1 MANEIELQIESKIG
15 EVNKQVNQLDKS
27 LDNLGNN
34 DAFEE
39 MEESIENMQKSLNKI
54 DFSKIFG
61 SNAFKTIKG
70 MGSGL
75 TSFSKT
81 LFNTV
86 LPITTLVKA
95 GKEALTVTNK
105 TVADLN
111 RVSLAMG
118 SAAGKAMDYA
128 EQVEKI
134 VGIRKEDF
142 LGYQS
147 LFYTIAD
154 GAGIASDKAY
164 EMSRNLTQLT
174 YDMAAKNNSDDI
186 EYWAGSL
193 RRAMTGSIETLQDW
207 GYAIRETDLK
217 NIAANEGINA
227 SVRNMNSATK
237 TMLRYNAVMQQQ
249 SYTQGYFL
257 KTSMTLATAQIKLQ
271 SSVRN
276 LAEALGKLLYPIALK
291 VVPVLTAMVQI
302 IETAMK
308 NLANILRIN
317 LPEIE
322 IKTEDKGNPFEH
334 IEDGAKEASKAIN
347 KLSID
352 ELNVLSQGTG
362 GTAEGADYTNMINL
376 ESYDWLKD
384 FDMSEVQAKFEN
396 LKAKL
401 EPLAPLFEGIGNGI
415 KIIVDVVKTFS
426 DTVFMPWLQ
435 SLGDWAADNPETLK
449 LIGTGLSILAVGMYA
464 IGAALKVADFLGL
477 PKLLVDIKS
486 KFKDLSRVYNVNGKV
501 FTGWDLFRE
510 KLIKIGG
517 VALVLYGVFELVES
531 ITDIITGKG
540 DKWENI
546 KDAIG
551 GVAFAAVGVAI
562 AVGAITGVTAGLWLL
577 AAGLFA
583 FVVKNIETVIANIM
597 RIGGS
602 IGATLETGL
611 TYVFQFVGDLGNT
624 IWTALKEIWNG
635 ILNVIP
641 DFLAKIGW
649 KLNSWVHELMNS
661 LMKTIGETKFGQWLS
676 EKFGLELGESV
687 QPLLDMSKKELEEA
701 EKALNESLDW
711 NKKQEKLWAERDKS
725 NSDFWD
731 KVRNTIKTDNENWSA
746 GWTEWE
752 NQAKERKAADKED
765 NSGLIQN
772 IIDLVKSGQE
782 TAGTQEDLLGQVE
795 ETLAAS
801 NVQAETQLEKTDIQ
815 IEKAEEGNV
824 KIDNLSTV
832 TQDAFKDLNTQ
843 MSATDTRLFSL
854 LESILEATRNIRI
867 NITKNYYSGAEEYAT
882 GGFPVSGE
890 LFYARENGMPELV
903 GRVGN
908 RTAVMNNGQIAATMA
923 QALMGAMSQNQQPQV
938 IENRLYLDGDVV
950 YRNQQKVASSKGYSM
965 GGGAFAT
972 A

>member
-1 MANEIELQIESKIG
+1 MANEIELQIESKLK
-15 EVNKQVNQLDKS
+15 EATKQVQELDKS
-27 LDNLGNN
+27 LDDLGNN
-34 DAFEE
+34 DGLEE
-39 MEESIENMQKSLNKI
+39 IAQSVETVQKSLNKI
-54 DFSKIFG
+54 DLSKIFG
-61 SNAFKTIKG
+61 SGTFKTIKG
-70 MGSGL
+70 MGSSLAG
-75 TSFSKT
+75 FSKT
-81 LFNTV
+81 LVNTV
-86 LPITTLVKA
+86 LPITALVKT
-95 GKEALTVTNK
+95 GKEALGIANK
-105 TVADLN
+105 TVSDLN

-128 EQVEKI
+128 EQVERI

-186 EYWAGSL
+186 DYWAGTL
-193 RRAMTGSIETLQDW
+193 RRAMTGSIESLQDW
-207 GYAIRETDLK
+207 GYAIRETDLA
-217 NIAANEGINA
+217 NVAANEGINA

-257 KTSMTLATAQIKLQ
+257 KTSYTLATAQIKLE

-291 VVPVLTAMVQI
+291 IVPVLTAMVQI
-302 IETAMK
+302 IQESFES
-308 NLANILRIN
+308 LAKILNIN
-317 LPEIE
+317 FPEIR
-322 IKTEDKGNPFEH
+322 IDKTDTSGLED
-334 IEDGAKEASKAIN
+334 IENAAKEADKAMN

-352 ELNVLSQGTG
+352 ELNVLSQGTS
-362 GTAEGADYTNMINL
+362 GTAEGADYTDMINL

-384 FDMSEVQAKFEN
+384 FDTMEVQAAFEN

-415 KIIVDVVKTFS
+415 KIIVDMIKAFS
-426 DTVFMPWLQ
+426 DSVFMPWLE

-449 LIGTGLSILAVGMYA
+449 LIGTGLTLLAAG
-464 IGAALKVADFLGL
+464 ITALGVASNVATFLGL
-477 PKLLVDIKS
+477 PKLLGDIS
-486 KFKDLSRVYNVNGKV
+486 EKFKDLSRVYKVDGKT
-501 FTGWDLFRE
+501 FTGWTLLKD
-510 KLIKIGG
+510 KLIRIGG
-517 VALVLYGVFELVES
+517 VALVLYGIFGLVES
-531 ITDIITGKG
+531 ITDIILGKG
-540 DKWENI
+540 DKWENL

-551 GVAFAAVGVAI
+551 YVAIGITGVAI
-562 AVGAITGVTAGLWLL
+562 ALGAVTGVMAGLWLV

-583 FVVKNIETVIANIM
+583 FIVKNIERVIANIM
-597 RIGGS
+597 IIGSVVGE
-602 IGATLETGL
+602 TLANGL
-611 TYVFQFVGDLGNT
+611 SYVVEFVVSLAHT
-624 IWTALKEIWNG
+624 IWTGIKEIGNGLFNVLPKFIETIKLKLKDG
-635 ILNVIP
+635 ILGIM
-641 DFLAKIGW
+641 D
-649 KLNSWVHELMNS
+649 S
-661 LMKTIGETKFGQWLS
+661 LLDTIGKTKFGQWLS
-676 EKFGLELGESV
+676 EKFGLDLGESLEGKLTAV
-687 QPLLDMSKKELEEA
+687 EDELKKAQEALD
-701 EKALNESLDW
+701 KAQQWNLDQETLNE
-711 NKKQEKLWAERDKS
+711 ERQKNNADYWS
-725 NSDFWD
+725 N
-731 KVRNTIKTDNENWSA
+731 VRKNTTYEASEYRL
-746 GWTEWE
+746 GMFEWRDE
-752 NQAKERKAADKED
+752 ADARRAADEED
-765 NSGLIQN
+765 NSGLMEN
-772 IIDLVKSGQE
+772 ILELIKTGQE
-782 TAGTQEDLLGQVE
+782 STGNQEDLLTKVE
-795 ETLAAS
+795 ESLAAS
-801 NVQAETQLEKTDIQ
+801 NVQTETQLEKADTQ
-815 IEKAEEGNV
+815 IEKTEDGNA
-824 KIDNLSTV
+824 KIDNLTTV
-832 TQDAFKDLNTQ
+832 TQDAIKELNTQ
-843 MSATDTRLFSL
+843 MATTDTRLFNL
-854 LESILEATRNIRI
+854 LENILEATRNIKI